1 MNARSE
7 EIEMNPMTIAKLF
20 VAFAIAVA
28 MGDVHA
34 RDAFD
39 DVKCGGLAANAL
51 VGRHLDN
58 GPVEATEKKHVDVGL
73 KHEGSEDVSDSLT
86 YEAWTVC
93 GGSYHLLV
101 RGDVIR
107 SVVRAD
113 HSRGAPAFL
122 GTCEAD
128 GSPTS
133 YQVFAILDGSHT
145 EAGGHISAND
155 KTQLPARTAWRI
167 DESKARF
174 VETSASHLMCSRQGI
189 STADG
194 GP

>member
-1 MNARSE
+1 MNWT
-7 EIEMNPMTIAKLF
+7 MTRLVI
-20 VAFAIAVA
+20 AFAIALTIRE
-28 MGDVHA
+28 VHA

-39 DVKCGGLAANAL
+39 DVKCGGLIANAL
-51 VGRHLDN
+51 VGKHLEN
-58 GPVEATEKKHVDVGL
+58 GPVSATERKHADLGL
-73 KHEGSEDVSDSLT
+73 KHEGSDDVSDSVT

-107 SVVRAD
+107 GVVRAD
-113 HSRGAPAFL
+113 HSRSAPAFL
-122 GTCEAD
+122 GICDAS

-133 YQVFAILDGSHT
+133 YQVLAILKTPDAAS
-145 EAGGHISAND
+145 GGHASPDD
-155 KTQLPARTAWRI
+155 KTSMPAETAWRI
-167 DESKARF
+167 DESNAKF
-174 VETSASHLMCSRQGI
+174 VPMSPSGLMCPRQGV

>member
-1 MNARSE
+1 MYARLISSE
-7 EIEMNPMTIAKLF
+7 MRWLPAKVVIALSI
-20 VAFAIAVA
+20 ALAISDA
-28 MGDVHA
+28 GA
-34 RDAFD
+34 RDVFD
-39 DVKCGGLAANAL
+39 DVKCGGLVANAL
-51 VGRHLDN
+51 VGKHLDN
-58 GPVEATEKKHVDVGL
+58 GPVAVTEKKHADLGL
-73 KHEGSEDVSDSLT
+73 RHEGSDDISDSLT

-107 SVVRAD
+107 AVVRAD
-113 HSRGAPAFL
+113 HSRSAPAFL

-133 YQVFAILDGSHT
+133 YQLFAILKNPGAASSAPAP
-145 EAGGHISAND
+145 AGD
-155 KTQLPARTAWRI
+155 KTSMPAETAWRI
-167 DESKARF
+167 DEANAKF
-174 VETSASHLMCSRQGI
+174 VPTSPSGLMCPRQGI